1 MSEVEFID
9 IFAGNL
15 ESLLIERRMSRH
27 DLVELSGVSSATIS
41 KYLARKQMPK
51 LSALINLCLAL
62 DCDIDDLIPVYDR
75 IV

>member
-1 MSEVEFID
+1 MSEVEFIN

-15 ESLLIERRMSRH
+15 ESLLIERRMSRR

-62 DCDIDDLIPVYDR
+62 DCDVDDLIPVYDR